1 MRVSCDPTFSARGIS
16 ALLYLLTVLPII
28 LSSVT
33 FAPDCAYSRY
43 GCTYL
48 VWYHG
53 DGTGDVLASCDQ
65 GATHFWYSGRV
76 GTCPGLD
83 L

>member
-1 MRVSCDPTFSARGIS
+1 VLTGILLLLIS
-16 ALLYLLTVLPII
+16 LGSTALM
-28 LSSVT
+28 
-33 FAPDCAYSRY
+33 APDCAYSGY

-48 VWYHG
+48 VWYNG

-65 GATHFWYSGRV
+65 GATHFWYSGHV
-76 GTCPGLD
+76 GTCPGMD